1 MEAAMHGSF
10 DRSGENANRIHRSW
24 SIGFFA
30 LPIVL
35 VVALIALA
43 TTQPNASN
51 WISEAVQAEFVGA
64 DFAPIAPTQ
73 LAQPMRGIRISTQ
86 VMY

>member
-10 DRSGENANRIHRSW
+10 DRSGENANRTQRSW

-30 LPIVL
+30 LPVVL
-35 VVALIALA
+35 VIALIALA
-43 TTQPNASN
+43 MTQPTASN

-64 DFAPIAPTQ
+64 DFAPGAPTQ
-73 LAQPMRGIRISTQ
+73 LAQPVRGIRIFTQ